1 MPSGDGVRAGDSAS
15 WVYIVRGNWAGPCK
29 NCQVNCPSPILTVV
43 TIIVR
48 ARLML
53 AWTSQAVVWEVH
65 PSSAGTSVKGQGHP
79 GPPRARPETALVQL
93 VPTHIGARVTR
104 VDVSGCGKLRLVKP
118 TCLCRAG
125 WGGGVRPHVS
135 VLRRRDALFKG

>member
-1 MPSGDGVRAGDSAS
+1 
-15 WVYIVRGNWAGPCK
+15 
-29 NCQVNCPSPILTVV
+29 
-43 TIIVR
+43 
-48 ARLML
+48 ML

-65 PSSAGTSVKGQGHP
+65 PSSAGTSVKGQGPP

-104 VDVSGCGKLRLVKP
+104 VDVSGLGKLRLVKP

-125 WGGGVRPHVS
+125 WGGGVPPHVS
-135 VLRRRDALFKG
+135 VLQRRDALFKGKLFECGNSPDNPVLKTEINSRKCCSERRHVRVSPYKKGTQRDL